1 MVVAALL
8 AVALFHAGLNIP
20 QVFVLNA
27 ILNALVAIY
36 IFSLVPEFT
45 MRFMSWLI
53 VGALYRLH
61 IRGTDA
67 VPDEGP
73 ALVVCNH
80 VSFVDA
86 LIVMVAVRRP
96 IRFVM
101 YHKIFRIPVLRWIF
115 RIARAIPIAP
125 AKEDAALMERAFAE
139 IDAALAAGEVVG
151 IFPEGQLTLDGEI
164 GAFRTGVERIL
175 AARPEIGRAHV

>member
-73 ALVVCNH
+73 ALVGCNH

-86 LIVMVAVRRP
+86 LVVMGAVRRP
-96 IRFVM
+96 IRFVL
-101 YHKIFRIPVLRWIF
+101 YIKIFR
-115 RIARAIPIAP
+115 
-125 AKEDAALMERAFAE
+125 
-139 IDAALAAGEVVG
+139 
-151 IFPEGQLTLDGEI
+151 T
-164 GAFRTGVERIL
+164 
-175 AARPEIGRAHV
+175 IGRCTCRGRG